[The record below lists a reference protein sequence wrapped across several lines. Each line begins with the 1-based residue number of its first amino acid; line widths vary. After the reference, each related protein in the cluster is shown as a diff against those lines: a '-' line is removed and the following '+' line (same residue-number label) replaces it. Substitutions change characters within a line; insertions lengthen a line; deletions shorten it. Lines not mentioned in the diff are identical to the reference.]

1 MKHTNIHNNLMKEA
15 SRKTNLISPGL
26 YIVSTPIG
34 NLKDITYRAIE
45 ILNKSDLILCEDTRV
60 SQKILNYYKIRT
72 QLISNHKFNE
82 KKNIEKVILEL
93 QNSKIVSLISDA
105 GTPAIS
111 DPGKIII
118 NECIKNNIKI
128 YPIPG
133 PSAVTTAVSV
143 SGFSD
148 KYFFY
153 GFLPSTLNETEKVF
167 NLLSNLESSIV
178 FFISSKKINKII
190 EKLKIFFSGRNIV
203 ICRELTK
210 LYEEI
215 IRLPISEIKPFKT
228 LLKGELTIVISE
240 KNSKM
245 KSKNLDE
252 SDKKIIKKLL
262 KKMSVKDIV
271 KLITKNKNISK
282 KKIYEY
288 YLSLKWKKYFFLL

>member
-15 SRKTNLISPGL
+15 SRKTNSISPGL

-60 SQKILNYYKIRT
+60 SQKILNYYKIQT

-118 NECIKNNIKI
+118 NECIKKNIKI

-190 EKLKIFFSGRNIV
+190 EKLKFFFSGRNIV

-240 KNSKM
+240 KNTKM

-288 YLSLKWKKYFFLL
+288 YLSLK

>member
-15 SRKTNLISPGL
+15 SRKTNSISPGL

-60 SQKILNYYKIRT
+60 SQKILNYYKIQT
-72 QLISNHKFNE
+72 QLISNYKFNE

-118 NECIKNNIKI
+118 NECIKKNIKI

-252 SDKKIIKKLL
+252 SDKEIIKKLL

-271 KLITKNKNISK
+271 KLLTKNKNISK

-288 YLSLKWKKYFFLL
+288 CLSLKWKKYFFL

>member
-15 SRKTNLISPGL
+15 SRKTNSISPGL

-60 SQKILNYYKIRT
+60 SQKILNYYKIQT

-118 NECIKNNIKI
+118 NECIKKNIKI

>member
-15 SRKTNLISPGL
+15 SRKTNSISPGL

-60 SQKILNYYKIRT
+60 SQKILNYYKIQT

-105 GTPAIS
+105 GTPTIS

-118 NECIKNNIKI
+118 NECIKKNIKI

-271 KLITKNKNISK
+271 KLLTKNKNISK

-288 YLSLKWKKYFFLL
+288 CLSLKWKKYFFL

>member
-15 SRKTNLISPGL
+15 SRKTNSISPGL

-60 SQKILNYYKIRT
+60 SQKILNYYKIQT
-72 QLISNHKFNE
+72 QLISNYKFNE

-118 NECIKNNIKI
+118 NECIKKNIKI

-288 YLSLKWKKYFFLL
+288 YLSLKWKKYFFL

>member
-15 SRKTNLISPGL
+15 SRKTNSISSGL

-60 SQKILNYYKIRT
+60 SQKILNYYKIQT
-72 QLISNHKFNE
+72 QLISNYKFNE

-105 GTPAIS
+105 GTPTIS

-288 YLSLKWKKYFFLL
+288 YLSLK

>member
-15 SRKTNLISPGL
+15 SRKTNSISPGL

-60 SQKILNYYKIRT
+60 SQKILNYYKIQT
-72 QLISNHKFNE
+72 QLISNYKFNE

-105 GTPAIS
+105 GTPTIS

-118 NECIKNNIKI
+118 NECIKKNIKI

-271 KLITKNKNISK
+271 KLLTKNKNISK

-288 YLSLKWKKYFFLL
+288 YLSLK

>member
-15 SRKTNLISPGL
+15 SRKTNSISPGL

-60 SQKILNYYKIRT
+60 SQKILNYYKIQT

-82 KKNIEKVILEL
+82 KKNTEKVISEL

-118 NECIKNNIKI
+118 NECIKKNIKI

-288 YLSLKWKKYFFLL
+288 YLSLK

>member
-1 MKHTNIHNNLMKEA
+1 MKHTNIQKNLMKEA
-15 SRKTNLISPGL
+15 SRKTNSISPGL

-82 KKNIEKVILEL
+82 KKNAEKVILEL

-118 NECIKNNIKI
+118 NECIKKNIKI

-252 SDKKIIKKLL
+252 SDKRIIKKLL
-262 KKMSVKDIV
+262 KKMSAKDIV

-288 YLSLKWKKYFFLL
+288 YLYLK

>member
-15 SRKTNLISPGL
+15 SRKTNSISPGL

-82 KKNIEKVILEL
+82 KKNTEKVILEL

-105 GTPAIS
+105 GTPTIS

-118 NECIKNNIKI
+118 NECIKKNIKI

-167 NLLSNLESSIV
+167 DLLSKLESSIV

-288 YLSLKWKKYFFLL
+288 YLSLK

>member
-15 SRKTNLISPGL
+15 SRKTNSISPGL

-60 SQKILNYYKIRT
+60 SQKILNYYKIQT
-72 QLISNHKFNE
+72 QLISDHKFNE
-82 KKNIEKVILEL
+82 KKNTDKVILEL

-118 NECIKNNIKI
+118 NECIKKNIKI

-288 YLSLKWKKYFFLL
+288 YLSLK

>member
-1 MKHTNIHNNLMKEA
+1 MKEA

-60 SQKILNYYKIRT
+60 SQKILNYYKIQT

-118 NECIKNNIKI
+118 NECIKKNIKI

-288 YLSLKWKKYFFLL
+288 YLSLK

>member
-15 SRKTNLISPGL
+15 SRKTNSISTGL

-60 SQKILNYYKIRT
+60 SQKILNYYKIQT
-72 QLISNHKFNE
+72 QLISNYKFNE

-118 NECIKNNIKI
+118 NECIKKNIKI

-167 NLLSNLESSIV
+167 DLLSKLESSIV

-252 SDKKIIKKLL
+252 SDKEIIKKLL

-271 KLITKNKNISK
+271 KLLTKNKNISK

-288 YLSLKWKKYFFLL
+288 YLSLK

>member
-15 SRKTNLISPGL
+15 SRKTNSISPGL

-60 SQKILNYYKIRT
+60 SQKILNYYKIQT

-118 NECIKNNIKI
+118 NECIKKNIKI

-153 GFLPSTLNETEKVF
+153 GFLPSTSNETEKVF

-271 KLITKNKNISK
+271 KLLTKNKNISK

-288 YLSLKWKKYFFLL
+288 YLSLK

>member
-15 SRKTNLISPGL
+15 SRKTNSISPGL

-60 SQKILNYYKIRT
+60 SQKILNYYKIQT
-72 QLISNHKFNE
+72 QLISNYKFNE

-118 NECIKNNIKI
+118 NECIKKNIKI

-288 YLSLKWKKYFFLL
+288 YLSLK

>member
-1 MKHTNIHNNLMKEA
+1 MKEA
-15 SRKTNLISPGL
+15 SRKTNSISPGL

-82 KKNIEKVILEL
+82 KKNTEKVIFEL

-118 NECIKNNIKI
+118 NECIKKNIKI

-167 NLLSNLESSIV
+167 DLLSKLESSIV

-288 YLSLKWKKYFFLL
+288 YLSLK

>member
-15 SRKTNLISPGL
+15 SRKTNSISPGL

-60 SQKILNYYKIRT
+60 SQKILNYYKIQT

-118 NECIKNNIKI
+118 NECIKKNIKI

-190 EKLKIFFSGRNIV
+190 EKLKNFFSGRNIV

-271 KLITKNKNISK
+271 KLLTKNKNISK

-288 YLSLKWKKYFFLL
+288 YLSLK

>member
-15 SRKTNLISPGL
+15 SRKTNSISPGL

-60 SQKILNYYKIRT
+60 SQKILNYYKIQT

-118 NECIKNNIKI
+118 NECIKKNIKI

-190 EKLKIFFSGRNIV
+190 EKLKIIFSGRNIV